1 MTPTA
6 ALSAVPT
13 ADPTPTR
20 PPYPAPSQPPYPA
33 PYQGPYPAPSPLPP
47 ARLPWTAGL
56 AIPILA
62 GLAVSLGMGA
72 YARLHPAAGVALTLP
87 GFENPLAAKAWLT
100 TAAFVLAIVQM
111 VSAAGIFGR
120 FGNVSWPAVVHRWSG
135 RLAVLITLPVVAHCL
150 YALGFGFDSP
160 RILVHSLAG
169 CLFYG
174 AFTAK
179 MLTLPRRSAPGWAIP
194 LLGALVSAASRD
206 GLAHLGLWFFVTFGL
221 TR

>member
-1 MTPTA
+1 MTASEHMGVPGR
-6 ALSAVPT
+6 SA
-13 ADPTPTR
+13 
-20 PPYPAPSQPPYPA
+20 
-33 PYQGPYPAPSPLPP
+33 G
-47 ARLPWTAGL
+47 WTAGL

-62 GLAVSLGMGA
+62 GLAVALGMGA
-72 YARLHPAAGVALTLP
+72 SARLHPAAGVAITVP
-87 GFENPLAAKAWLT
+87 GFSNPLAAKAWLT
-100 TAAFVLAIVQM
+100 SIALVFAIVQM

-120 FGNVSWPAVVHRWSG
+120 FGNVSWPPVVHRWSG
-135 RLAVLITLPVVAHCL
+135 RLAVLLTLPVVAHCL

-160 RILVHSLAG
+160 RVLVHSVAG

-194 LLGALVSAASRD
+194 LLGALVSAAVVMVWLTS
-206 GLAHLGLWFFVTFGL
+206 ALWFFTTFGL